1 MSFCQYCTLKIKL
14 LFYCS
19 LCRNQFCSTNCLINH
34 ITKNHSK
41 KIITSKN
48 YSLLNQNDVIT
59 KISSNN
65 QGYIINMKPY
75 ILTKEEFNLFVI
87 LTINNSEYQI
97 GSGAFSKVYLG
108 KHIPTNELYAIKKII
123 KKEIKTKIDSIEII
137 KREIEFH
144 SKLYHKNITHL
155 IATYENEENIY
166 IILEYSNRGDLYKL
180 IKKKKLTE
188 EKICFNYFIQVLNA
202 VLFLHENNLI
212 HRDIKPENILLNE
225 KNEIKLCDFGC
236 CAESGIGNRTTF
248 CGTYEY
254 MAPEILKESSYNN
267 SVDVWSLGIL
277 LFELSHG
284 YTPFNKKYNGKKN
297 QDLVFKDI
305 IKNNFDFKKNMNFIS
320 EEYYELMARMIV
332 YNPNKRIKLRDVFK
346 SKLYLKFQF
355 EKCENRKSVN
365 ISRKNTDENKFEQ
378 GKVLS
383 ERREKRHI
391 KYISNEIEKVLS
403 ERKSINTIISGL
415 RKSNI
420 KCIEKENN
428 SIYSNIKQNKKV
440 NLNLK
445 KIKSLSSIKSPEN
458 LKQKINKSPSIYN
471 SYMSNNIKYQEINL
485 YDNKILNNDDLI
497 ITIYKNTKKK
507 LNINKGGRISTS
519 KSSINIPLIN
529 SSNLNQSNNND
540 IQSINKIN
548 NNYTSNEEIKVF
560 DNLYQDNHND
570 NNRKTKM
577 KNVNGVNISSKLIDV
592 LDIFNR
598 VEKIKQSN
606 EKILNYQ
613 NVILKQKKIN
623 N

>member
-41 KIITSKN
+41 KIIISKN

-155 IATYENEENIY
+155 IATYENEENIF

-267 SVDVWSLGIL
+267 SVDIWSLGIL

-403 ERKSINTIISGL
+403 ERKSINDTIITGL
-415 RKSNI
+415 RKNNI
-420 KCIEKENN
+420 K

-507 LNINKGGRISTS
+507 LNINKGERISTS
-519 KSSINIPLIN
+519 KSSTSIPLIN

-548 NNYTSNEEIKVF
+548 NNYTSNEEIKVYE
-560 DNLYQDNHND
+560 NLYQDNYND

-606 EKILNYQ
+606 ENIL
-613 NVILKQKKIN
+613 IKK
-623 N
+623 

>member
-48 YSLLNQNDVIT
+48 YSLLNQNDFIT
-59 KISSNN
+59 KLSSNN

-75 ILTKEEFNLFVI
+75 ILTKEEFNSFVI
-87 LTINNSEYQI
+87 LTINNTDYQI

-108 KHIPTNELYAIKKII
+108 KHIPTNEFYAIKKII

-155 IATYENEENIY
+155 IATYENEENIF
-166 IILEYSNRGDLYKL
+166 IILEYSNRGDLYQL
-180 IKKKKLTE
+180 IKKKKLTD

-212 HRDIKPENILLNE
+212 HRDIKPENILLNDN
-225 KNEIKLCDFGC
+225 NEIKLCDFGC

-277 LFELSHG
+277 LYELSHG
-284 YTPFNKKYNGKKN
+284 YTPFNQKFNGKKN

-320 EEYYELMARMIV
+320 EEYYELMVRMIV

-346 SKLYLKFQF
+346 SKLFLKFQF
-355 EKCENRKSVN
+355 EKSESRKSVN
-365 ISRKNTDENKFEQ
+365 SSRKNTDENKYPQ

-383 ERREKRHI
+383 ERREKRYMR
-391 KYISNEIEKVLS
+391 YISNDIEKVLH
-403 ERKSINTIISGL
+403 ERKSMNGSTLISGL

-420 KCIEKENN
+420 KNKEKENS
-428 SIYSNIKQNKKV
+428 SIYSNLKQNKQI

-445 KIKSLSSIKSPEN
+445 QIKSLSSIKGPEN
-458 LKQKINKSPSIYN
+458 IKKKINKQTSIYK
-471 SYMSNNIKYQEINL
+471 SYTSNKIKDQDINL
-485 YDNKILNNDDLI
+485 YDDKVLNNDDDLI
-497 ITIYKNTKKK
+497 ITIYKNTKSYLNVKK
-507 LNINKGGRISTS
+507 GARISTS
-519 KSSINIPLIN
+519 KSSTSIPLIN
-529 SSNLNQSNNND
+529 SSNLNKSNNND
-540 IQSINKIN
+540 IQSNKNN
-548 NNYTSNEEIKVF
+548 NNYINNEEIKVF
-560 DNLYQDNHND
+560 DNLLQDNDND
-570 NNRKTKM
+570 NRKTKM

-606 EKILNYQ
+606 ENILNYQ
-613 NVILKQKKIN
+613 NLISKQKNK
-623 N
+623 

>member
-1 MSFCQYCTLKIKL
+1 
-14 LFYCS
+14 
-19 LCRNQFCSTNCLINH
+19 
-34 ITKNHSK
+34 
-41 KIITSKN
+41 
-48 YSLLNQNDVIT
+48 
-59 KISSNN
+59 
-65 QGYIINMKPY
+65 MKPY

-87 LTINNSEYQI
+87 LTMNDSEYQI

-155 IATYENEENIY
+155 IATYENEENIF

-267 SVDVWSLGIL
+267 SVDIWSLGIL

-320 EEYYELMARMIV
+320 EEYYELMVRMIV

-383 ERREKRHI
+383 ERREKRYMR
-391 KYISNEIEKVLS
+391 YISNDIEKVLH
-403 ERKSINTIISGL
+403 ERKSMNGSTLISGL

-420 KCIEKENN
+420 KSIEKENN

-445 KIKSLSSIKSPEN
+445 KIKSLSSIKGPEN
-458 LKQKINKSPSIYN
+458 IKKKINKQTSIYK
-471 SYMSNNIKYQEINL
+471 SYTSNKIKDQDINL
-485 YDNKILNNDDLI
+485 YDDKVLNNDDDLI
-497 ITIYKNTKKK
+497 ITIYKNTKSYLNVKK
-507 LNINKGGRISTS
+507 GARISTS
-519 KSSINIPLIN
+519 KSSTSIPLIN
-529 SSNLNQSNNND
+529 SSNLNKSNNND
-540 IQSINKIN
+540 IQSNKNN
-548 NNYTSNEEIKVF
+548 NNYINNEEIKVF
-560 DNLYQDNHND
+560 DNLLQDNDND
-570 NNRKTKM
+570 NRKTKM

-606 EKILNYQ
+606 ENILNYQ
-613 NVILKQKKIN
+613 NLISKQKNK
-623 N
+623 

>member
-41 KIITSKN
+41 KIIISKN

-59 KISSNN
+59 KLSSNN

-75 ILTKEEFNLFVI
+75 ILTKEEFNSFVI
-87 LTINNSEYQI
+87 LTINNTDYQI

-267 SVDVWSLGIL
+267 LVDIWSLGIL

-365 ISRKNTDENKFEQ
+365 ISRKNTDENKIEQ

-391 KYISNEIEKVLS
+391 KYISNEIEKILS
-403 ERKSINTIISGL
+403 ERKSINDTIISGL

-497 ITIYKNTKKK
+497 ITIYKNTKQK

-540 IQSINKIN
+540 IQSIN
-548 NNYTSNEEIKVF
+548 
-560 DNLYQDNHND
+560 
-570 NNRKTKM
+570 
-577 KNVNGVNISSKLIDV
+577 
-592 LDIFNR
+592 
-598 VEKIKQSN
+598 
-606 EKILNYQ
+606 
-613 NVILKQKKIN
+613 
-623 N
+623 

>member
-267 SVDVWSLGIL
+267 SVDIWSLGIL

-297 QDLVFKDI
+297 QDLVFKDMMKI
-305 IKNNFDFKKNMNFIS
+305 ILI
-320 EEYYELMARMIV
+320 
-332 YNPNKRIKLRDVFK
+332 
-346 SKLYLKFQF
+346 
-355 EKCENRKSVN
+355 
-365 ISRKNTDENKFEQ
+365 
-378 GKVLS
+378 
-383 ERREKRHI
+383 
-391 KYISNEIEKVLS
+391 
-403 ERKSINTIISGL
+403 
-415 RKSNI
+415 
-420 KCIEKENN
+420 
-428 SIYSNIKQNKKV
+428 
-440 NLNLK
+440 LK
-445 KIKSLSSIKSPEN
+445 KI
-458 LKQKINKSPSIYN
+458 
-471 SYMSNNIKYQEINL
+471 
-485 YDNKILNNDDLI
+485 
-497 ITIYKNTKKK
+497 
-507 LNINKGGRISTS
+507 
-519 KSSINIPLIN
+519 
-529 SSNLNQSNNND
+529 
-540 IQSINKIN
+540 
-548 NNYTSNEEIKVF
+548 
-560 DNLYQDNHND
+560 
-570 NNRKTKM
+570 
-577 KNVNGVNISSKLIDV
+577 
-592 LDIFNR
+592 
-598 VEKIKQSN
+598 
-606 EKILNYQ
+606 
-613 NVILKQKKIN
+613 
-623 N
+623 